1 MSPRV
6 SHLQTYPVKGMRAV
20 SLCQTHLR
28 ALKAFPLD
36 RKWALLRGEYAGDG
50 LATSGSASLLAVS
63 YLSTP
68 TSKDMGHHSSK
79 TKFHQMITDPGMASY
94 HVAVSLDNDNDDDN
108 DNDIITIK
116 DAQNNSVLLTANL
129 STDDGV
135 KEFEDFFAE
144 KGRLPSATHRPR
156 LVAAHGASF
165 ANVGGAPDEHA
176 VVHIVA
182 ASTVKA
188 AGEALGDPELDW
200 RRFRPN
206 VLVDGTAEPWEELAW
221 CGGRIRMGSVT
232 LEVDEPTIRCPATR
246 VDPSTAVVDASK
258 ERMPDISLKRRF
270 PDLEGDIFG
279 RRTQLSKKGSY
290 LGLYAR
296 VVEGGDVAVGDDV
309 VVL

>member
-1 MSPRV
+1 MQSVAAKPAQVQPYWDASTQSLSGSMSISQDHKTVTRV
-6 SHLQTYPVKGMRAV
+6 NSQGDEALTGNCVLGDGEWSVKLGFPGSHRYTYLGVQAQATQVCRWTGCTAT
-20 SLCQTHLR
+20 SWALR
-28 ALKAFPLD
+28 A
-36 RKWALLRGEYAGDG
+36 DG
-50 LATSGSASLLAVS
+50 YKSHGGTSDL
-63 YLSTP
+63 
-68 TSKDMGHHSSK
+68 
-79 TKFHQMITDPGMASY
+79 PGGFKM
-94 HVAVSLDNDNDDDN
+94 N

-116 DAQNNSVLLTANL
+116 DAQNSSVLLTANL

-246 VDPSTAVVDASK
+246 VDPSTAVV
-258 ERMPDISLKRRF
+258 M
-270 PDLEGDIFG
+270 
-279 RRTQLSKKGSY
+279 
-290 LGLYAR
+290 
-296 VVEGGDVAVGDDV
+296 
-309 VVL
+309 